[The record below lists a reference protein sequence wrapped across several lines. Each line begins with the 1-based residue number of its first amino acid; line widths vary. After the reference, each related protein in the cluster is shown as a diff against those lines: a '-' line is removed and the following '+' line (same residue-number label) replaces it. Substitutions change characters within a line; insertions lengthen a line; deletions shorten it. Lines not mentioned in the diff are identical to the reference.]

1 MTKFGLHKLTAAA
14 LLTGAVA
21 LSVAPG
27 PVAAQKAPFKNATMV
42 VGFSAGGGTDT
53 TTRTVATQISQ
64 DNEGLAVAVLNRP
77 GAGGIVA
84 QQGLLT
90 GPKDGSTIMLT
101 SVGPLT
107 VLPHMQKVGF
117 DVQKDF
123 VPLSMAVNFPNILVV
138 PASLGVKNF
147 EEFVAYAKKNPGKV
161 NYGSSGIGAA
171 SHMAGELLNQR
182 AGIDMMHIPYKGGAP
197 AMTDLIAGRVDA
209 YFGVPSS
216 VKPHIES
223 GALIPIA
230 SSGEKRSAHYPDIP
244 ALGEIYPGFNATNWY
259 AFIAPAGTPPEMV
272 QWWNQEIVKALKN
285 PEVQERMN
293 KVGLDIA
300 YSTPEELAKAINTES
315 AMWAAIIKERGIKMD

>member
-1 MTKFGLHKLTAAA
+1 MKKFGLHKLSAAA
-14 LLTGAVA
+14 LLTGAMA
-21 LSVAPG
+21 MAIAPA
-27 PVAAQKAPFKNATMV
+27 PVSAQKAPFENATMV

-53 TTRTVATQISQ
+53 TTRIVADYISQ
-64 DNEGLAVAVLNRP
+64 NNDGLAVVVMNRP
-77 GAGGIVA
+77 GAGGVVA
-84 QQGLLT
+84 QKSLLNA
-90 GPKDGSTIMLT
+90 PKDGSTIMLT

-107 VLPHMQKVGF
+107 VLPHLSDVGF

-123 VPLSMAVNFPNILVV
+123 VPISMAVNFPNILVV
-138 PASLGVKNF
+138 PSSLGVKTF
-147 EEFVAYAKKNPGKV
+147 DEFVEYAKKNPGKV

-197 AMTDLIAGRVDA
+197 AMNDLVAGRVDA

-230 SSGEKRSAHYPDIP
+230 SSGETRSTHYPDIP
-244 ALGEIYPGFNATNWY
+244 ALGELYPGFNATNWY
-259 AFIAPAGTPPEMV
+259 AFIGPAGVPPEVV
-272 QWWNQEIVKALKN
+272 QWWNQQIVNALKD
-285 PEVQERMN
+285 PGVQERMN

-300 YSTPEELAKAINTES
+300 SSTPEELAKAINTES
-315 AMWAAIIKERGIKMD
+315 EMWAGIIKERGIKLD